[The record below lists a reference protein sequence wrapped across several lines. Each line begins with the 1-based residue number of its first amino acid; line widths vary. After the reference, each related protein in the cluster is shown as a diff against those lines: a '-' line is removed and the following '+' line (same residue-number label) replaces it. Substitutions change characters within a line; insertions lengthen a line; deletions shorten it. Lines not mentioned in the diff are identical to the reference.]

1 MAAPRPGLV
10 RFVARIQRFVAKVYL
25 PHAVAV
31 QVVRTGKTNNSHGK
45 EEVMRK
51 AFALAAAVAVFAM
64 GSVTTSFAS
73 EKDNQVA
80 EKKYEM
86 AEVNLLVGLHSDNLG
101 LRESSAY
108 MLGELKSGKAVIPL
122 MNLLRSEEHESS
134 RVVAA
139 LALCRIGDERGVY
152 AVKQAAK
159 FDDNE
164 FVQQKCAWFYDQYV
178 RPGSFDFIASGAEQS
193 EDSTSLAVR

>member
-1 MAAPRPGLV
+1 
-10 RFVARIQRFVAKVYL
+10 
-25 PHAVAV
+25 
-31 QVVRTGKTNNSHGK
+31 
-45 EEVMRK
+45 MRK
-51 AFALAAAVAVFAM
+51 AFAVAAAVAVFTM
-64 GSVTTSFAS
+64 GFATSSYAS
-73 EKDNQVA
+73 EKHDQVS
-80 EKKYEM
+80 EKKFEM
-86 AEVNLLVGLHSDNLG
+86 AEVNLLIGLQSDNLG

-122 MNLLRSEEHESS
+122 MNILRSEEHESL

-152 AVKQAAK
+152 AVKQAVK

-164 FVQQKCAWFYDQYV
+164 FVQQKCAWFYDRYV

-193 EDSTSLAVR
+193 EDSTSLAAR

>member
-1 MAAPRPGLV
+1 MR
-10 RFVARIQRFVAKVYL
+10 RTFVV
-25 PHAVAV
+25 
-31 QVVRTGKTNNSHGK
+31 
-45 EEVMRK
+45 
-51 AFALAAAVAVFAM
+51 AAAVAALAT
-64 GSVTTSFAS
+64 GCATLSYAS
-73 EKDNQVA
+73 GNADQMAEEKFN
-80 EKKYEM
+80 M
-86 AEVNLLVGLHSDNLG
+86 AEVNLLIGLQSDNLG

-122 MNLLRSEEHESS
+122 MNILRSEERMSS

-139 LALCRIGDERGVY
+139 LALCRIGDARGVF

-178 RPGSFDFIASGAEQS
+178 RPGSFDFMASGVEQS
-193 EDSTSLAVR
+193 EDSTSLASR